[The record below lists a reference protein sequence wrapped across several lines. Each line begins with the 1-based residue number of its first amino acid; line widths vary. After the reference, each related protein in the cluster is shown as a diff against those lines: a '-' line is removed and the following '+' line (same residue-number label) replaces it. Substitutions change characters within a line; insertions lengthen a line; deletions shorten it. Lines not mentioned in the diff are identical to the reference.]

1 MNWATEE
8 DKAESAWAARKTKM
22 PCFVSM
28 AGETAFLE
36 VGMKLAQDARI
47 ISGQIP
53 WQMHEDGVT

>member
-22 PCFVSM
+22 PCLVSM

-36 VGMKLAQDARI
+36 VGMKLAQDAKI

-53 WQMHEDGVT
+53 